1 MSLFYHQFCSC
12 YGIFYLRMSDVSG
25 KPCDF
30 YHLEVST
37 ASDRVLIFLLPMI
50 HGDQICKRCSHR
62 ESNKYSNVGESEN
75 WTFTHETEMTS
86 DVRLF
91 KKPSYYNLWYT
102 LLLVLKSKQLCDV
115 SCNSPMD
122 CQNVEFT
129 QTGISRLYQ
138 SKGKVKKNVI
148 DVQTCWSAIGYKK
161 KEVKTTSKES
171 SNRNKIK

>member
-1 MSLFYHQFCSC
+1 
-12 YGIFYLRMSDVSG
+12 MSDVSG

-62 ESNKYSNVGESEN
+62 ESNKYSNVGEPEN

-91 KKPSYYNLWYT
+91 KKPSYYNL
-102 LLLVLKSKQLCDV
+102 
-115 SCNSPMD
+115 
-122 CQNVEFT
+122 
-129 QTGISRLYQ
+129 
-138 SKGKVKKNVI
+138 
-148 DVQTCWSAIGYKK
+148 
-161 KEVKTTSKES
+161 
-171 SNRNKIK
+171 